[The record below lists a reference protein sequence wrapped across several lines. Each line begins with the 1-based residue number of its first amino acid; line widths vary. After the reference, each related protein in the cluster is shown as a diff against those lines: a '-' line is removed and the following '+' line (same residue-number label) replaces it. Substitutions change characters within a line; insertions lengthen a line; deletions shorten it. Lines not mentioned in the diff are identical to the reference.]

1 MANYSKKE
9 MEDNI
14 LKQKL
19 GIAGALT
26 GIVAF
31 AVKTAVDVAI
41 NKKLGNDIDLLELSK
56 KNLEEQFLGRWR
68 NKDEIKNIDWEIA
81 EKRSQKK

>member
-41 NKKLGNDIDLLELSK
+41 NKKLGNDIDLLELS
-56 KNLEEQFLGRWR
+56 
-68 NKDEIKNIDWEIA
+68 
-81 EKRSQKK
+81 